1 MKYNFVLLVFALL
14 FLANAA
20 SAQEDIQIGK
30 LKYTQAGITG
40 FFDYSDP
47 TGINIKVQIWG
58 YVRYPGYYVIPARS
72 SINDLISLAGGPSE
86 EALLDDVRI
95 LRTGSDSSAAMYKY
109 NYNDLLWDQ
118 ELNTSVKFP
127 RLVAGDMVLIPGEPR
142 YFARQ
147 DVSFFLSIV
156 TALASV
162 ISAAAIIISV
172 TK

>member
-1 MKYNFVLLVFALL
+1 MKFNLIFLVFALL
-14 FLANAA
+14 ILSKAA
-20 SAQEDIQIGK
+20 TAQEDIQIGK
-30 LKYTQAGITG
+30 LKYTQSGITG

-58 YVRYPGYYVIPARS
+58 YVRFPGYYVIPARS
-72 SINDLISLAGGPSE
+72 SINDLMSLAGGPSE

-95 LRTGSDSSAAMYKY
+95 LRTGLDSTATMYKY
-109 NYNDLLWDQ
+109 NYNDLLWDE
-118 ELNTSVKFP
+118 ELNSSVKFP

-147 DVSFFLSIV
+147 DVGFFLSIV